1 MLQRTDYL
9 EKTGE
14 HPLKSGT
21 DKEFHHWF
29 IGLALGRAPCHFLE
43 SHAQAS
49 HWSVVSLLLSC
60 QSGRINFHF
69 HLALQELGEDWPL
82 VC

>member
-14 HPLKSGT
+14 HPLRVEQMRSSTTGSSDWPWAERLVT
-21 DKEFHHWF
+21 SWSPMRRPP
-29 IGLALGRAPCHFLE
+29 IGLWCLSFP
-43 SHAQAS
+43 AS
-49 HWSVVSLLLSC
+49 P
-60 QSGRINFHF
+60 GEFNFHF
-69 HLALQELGEDWPL
+69 HLALQELGGDWPL